1 MNCPYLF
8 RPENR
13 QILSIV
19 NWCGSGSQRWR
30 LEYRVILSRDSL
42 AAPDPKNIGFGESQH
57 KKVWCHRN
65 VGGTN
70 QISPRQI
77 NDVTLVI
84 DIVLVT
90 IVACRITFS
99 L

>member
-1 MNCPYLF
+1 MDFKSKTVEEVL
-8 RPENR
+8 
-13 QILSIV
+13 V
-19 NWCGSGSQRWR
+19 W
-30 LEYRVILSRDSL
+30 LERKGYDEWVREIFEGLCYRHVQLHSL
-42 AAPDPKNIGFGESQH
+42 AAPDPKKIGSGESQY

-90 IVACRITFS
+90 IIACQIIFS